1 MGWIIHVLEAQM
13 RMYHLLVKEDLS
25 NHIACKILTP
35 KDLNPFTHGAF
46 IGIKLNSHISQCPM
60 QNTISIPGSKDEVV
74 LGFFSALKPTWN
86 CGTHKLQWVQG
97 R

>member
-1 MGWIIHVLEAQM
+1 M

-74 LGFFSALKPTWN
+74 LGFFFRTEAYLKLWN
-86 CGTHKLQWVQG
+86 TQTAMSSGEVKIKYQF
-97 R
+97 